1 MKVVFMGTPEFAATV
16 LSKLIDNK
24 VNIVG
29 VVTVADKPTGR
40 GLLLSESAVKKVA
53 IESGIKVLQ
62 PLNLKDSAF
71 IDELKSLEA
80 DLFVVVAF
88 RMLPE
93 VVWQMPAKG
102 CFNLHGSL
110 LPQYRGAAPI
120 NWAIINGES
129 VTGVTTF
136 FIEKE
141 IDTGKIIDQEKITIQ
156 DTDNVGD
163 IYEKL
168 MHLGADLTLKTV
180 LALTIGSVDAKAQG
194 DYQALD
200 LKPAPK
206 LTKETG
212 LLDTHCSVD
221 SFHNM
226 VRGLSPY
233 PCAWVKLIHKTT
245 GITKSLKIF
254 KTSKIIAESKHSWI
268 LTLDDGKIQ
277 LLEIQLEGKK
287 RMNVDDFLRGFQHN
301 DWEIASKH

>member
-1 MKVVFMGTPEFAATV
+1 
-16 LSKLIDNK
+16 
-24 VNIVG
+24 
-29 VVTVADKPTGR
+29 
-40 GLLLSESAVKKVA
+40 
-53 IESGIKVLQ
+53 
-62 PLNLKDSAF
+62 
-71 IDELKSLEA
+71 
-80 DLFVVVAF
+80 
-88 RMLPE
+88 
-93 VVWQMPAKG
+93 
-102 CFNLHGSL
+102 
-110 LPQYRGAAPI
+110 
-120 NWAIINGES
+120 
-129 VTGVTTF
+129 
-136 FIEKE
+136 
-141 IDTGKIIDQEKITIQ
+141 
-156 DTDNVGD
+156 
-163 IYEKL
+163 